1 MLVADTTATTTRR
14 VKCIIMKQRNVVVT
28 GEIWED
34 IKESLEDYGVS
45 FETLPPDTGIP
56 DSGDPRQPT
65 GRHNPDSESPT

>member
-1 MLVADTTATTTRR
+1 
-14 VKCIIMKQRNVVVT
+14 MKQRNVVVT